1 MTRSTDGRLPRWT
14 GAALGGVLLMGLLGG
29 CSSGQWLREGA
40 SPVDTDRDLFDCE
53 REAAR
58 MYPPSIT
65 SSSQFGASTTESKK
79 CTKKG
84 DTTDCKTTTTPAYTQ
99 IIDANDGRR
108 YQAQSS
114 CMRGKGYYW
123 REDR

>member
-1 MTRSTDGRLPRWT
+1 MNRLSAARLPVPSL
-14 GAALGGVLLMGLLGG
+14 AALCVAVLLTG

-40 SPVDTDRDLFDCE
+40 SLTDIDRDLFDCE

-65 SSSQFGASTTESKK
+65 NELRFGSTTSDNTT

-84 DTTDCKTTTTPAYTQ
+84 DTVDCKTTTRPTYTQ
-99 IIDANDGRR
+99 ATDANEGRR
-108 YQAQSS
+108 SKAQQS
-114 CMRGKGYYW
+114 CMRSKGYFW